1 MDRIADP
8 TPHFGVSCNTTPQTS
23 TCNHPLTGAVLGL
36 DILYFMTLAY
46 LLWQD
51 DTAARELVQYLDPSI
66 DKPAPERS
74 YGQDCEFTL
83 NNIYHGFFDLFAL
96 AHFVGWFGKAVI
108 LRDFWFCTVLSVMFE
123 IVEMSLSHQIQNFQG
138 D

>member
-8 TPHFGVSCNTTPQTS
+8 TQHSGVSCTISFPAFRLIL
-23 TCNHPLTGAVLGL
+23 PPGAVLAANV
-36 DILYFMTLAY
+36 LYCMTLAY

-51 DTAARELVQYLDPSI
+51 DTAGRELVQYLDPSI
-66 DKPAPERS
+66 DRPAPERS